1 VYGELKLSEK
11 LQIEIYAMKEE
22 RDQLYEQVEM
32 LLSNN
37 ADLNK

>member
-37 ADLNK
+37 GDLNK